1 MEKRD
6 LEQIK
11 TIVSG
16 AVEKLEKGV
25 EERNEKLA
33 QIVAKGFAHQD
44 KRTDGVER
52 QLTSIDGR
60 LTVVEEKLI
69 NVDERLTIVERK
81 LDKALYHEFQRI
93 DQLERDM
100 KTVKQKLGIAQ

>member
-1 MEKRD
+1 MEKQD

-11 TIVSG
+11 TIVSQ
-16 AVEKLEKGV
+16 AVEKGV
-25 EERNEKLA
+25 DEGNEKMA
-33 QIVAKGFAHQD
+33 QMVAKGFAHQD

-52 QLTSIDGR
+52 QLTSIDGK

-81 LDKALYHEFQRI
+81 LDKALYREFQRI
-93 DQLERDM
+93 DELEKDM
-100 KTVKQKLGIAQ
+100 KQVKQKLGLAQ